1 MPRSR
6 GVLRQRTSNC
16 QDRYFAVRLYIE
28 LKTVPRGGRRWRR
41 WKAPTL
47 ADERGLGAAAEI
59 EMPYLEDEKG
69 ASGWSVVEVRS
80 RKNLPGNKRGYC
92 LREHQAV
99 PAVRT
104 IPVVRTRVPEIPRF
118 QLEFLHVEVE
128 VESELSGR
136 ARCKVTGSVPLGW
149 HCYCF
154 WIMQLTSIAML
165 PFSVCLGIN
174 LIAINRSISFI

>member
-136 ARCKVTGSVPLGW
+136 ARCKVTGSVPLG
-149 HCYCF
+149 
-154 WIMQLTSIAML
+154 
-165 PFSVCLGIN
+165 
-174 LIAINRSISFI
+174 